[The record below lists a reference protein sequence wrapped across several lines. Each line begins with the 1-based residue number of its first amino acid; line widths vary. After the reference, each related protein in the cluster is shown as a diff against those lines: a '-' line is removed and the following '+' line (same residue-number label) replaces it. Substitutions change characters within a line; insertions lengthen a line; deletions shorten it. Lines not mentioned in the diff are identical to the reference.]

1 MFKLFR
7 VDFYHMFYKKW
18 FWIFTAFMV
27 ASAVGFCAMQYTAMD
42 YVVALDRVIFLPM
55 AFFGI
60 AAAALVGMVI
70 GEDFSDG
77 IVKNKMISG
86 KSRASVYFANLVAST
101 LGCILMYLF
110 TIMISYGMGIHLF
123 ENNVPFEK
131 LLLFICLGFVT
142 ICNYAAVYCMVTMIV
157 GNKSLALMFCM
168 GIAFVLLFLSIHV
181 DGMLARPEMKDGQIN
196 PFYVGGLKRT
206 IYEWIHDINPTG
218 QAAQLSQM
226 ECLFPV
232 RYAIA
237 ALLSILLCSLVGYGV
252 FCRKDIK

>member
-1 MFKLFR
+1 
-7 VDFYHMFYKKW
+7 
-18 FWIFTAFMV
+18 MV

-131 LLLFICLGFVT
+131 LLLFICLG
-142 ICNYAAVYCMVTMIV
+142 
-157 GNKSLALMFCM
+157 
-168 GIAFVLLFLSIHV
+168 
-181 DGMLARPEMKDGQIN
+181 
-196 PFYVGGLKRT
+196 
-206 IYEWIHDINPTG
+206 
-218 QAAQLSQM
+218 
-226 ECLFPV
+226 
-232 RYAIA
+232 
-237 ALLSILLCSLVGYGV
+237 
-252 FCRKDIK
+252 